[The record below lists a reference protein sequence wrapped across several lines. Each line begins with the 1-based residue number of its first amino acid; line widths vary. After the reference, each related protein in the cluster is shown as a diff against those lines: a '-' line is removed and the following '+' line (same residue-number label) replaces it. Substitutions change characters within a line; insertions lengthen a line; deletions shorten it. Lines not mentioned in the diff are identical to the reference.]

1 MLVVANYGNSTAFLE
16 ILLGKDATELA
27 TLKIKKGTKEDA
39 KVKDFAKLYQS
50 NLSDMYVLL
59 PLRKVN
65 NLISLEIAENLL
77 TKHITPSTIVC
88 LETLYKTMINFQS
101 FDSLPLGLLQ
111 SSSAAPFKSDLINS
125 KDL

>member
-1 MLVVANYGNSTAFLE
+1 MLVVANYGNSTAFME

-88 LETLYKTMINFQS
+88 LETLYKTMINF
-101 FDSLPLGLLQ
+101 
-111 SSSAAPFKSDLINS
+111 
-125 KDL
+125 